1 MRIWL
6 LRATIV
12 AAAGLTL
19 AGFWERMPGM
29 TDNRLIL
36 YPVLL
41 FPYALYALMTRERGP
56 HLAVLLGGVVLLAGL
71 WLWVILQEPAS
82 GGPTL
87 LFAVGV
93 LATVGVLAAS
103 LPAWRAA
110 RVDPAQALRLGS

>member
-1 MRIWL
+1 MRTWL

-12 AAAGLTL
+12 VAAGLTL

-41 FPYALYALMTRERGP
+41 FPYGLFLLMTREPGR
-56 HLAVLLGGVVLLAGL
+56 HLAVLLGGALLLAGL
-71 WLWVILQEPAS
+71 WLWVVLQDQAS

-87 LFAVGV
+87 LFAVVTHLVGSTVIGISGTV
-93 LATVGVLAAS
+93 LRRRFRSVS
-103 LPAWRAA
+103 
-110 RVDPAQALRLGS
+110 S

>member
-6 LRATIV
+6 LRV
-12 AAAGLTL
+12 AIAVAAGLTL

-41 FPYALYALMTRERGP
+41 FPYALFALMTRERGP
-56 HLAVLLGGVVLLAGL
+56 HLSLLLGWMLLLAGL
-71 WLWVILQEPAS
+71 WLWVVLRDQAS

-87 LFAVGV
+87 LFAV
-93 LATVGVLAAS
+93 LAHLIGSTVIGITAV
-103 LPAWRAA
+103 AWGRRA
-110 RVDPAQALRLGS
+110 R

>member
-6 LRATIV
+6 LRAAIAV
-12 AAAGLTL
+12 AAGLTL

-41 FPYALYALMTRERGP
+41 FPYALYALVTRERGP
-56 HLAVLLGGVVLLAGL
+56 HLSVLLGGVLLLAAL
-71 WLWVILQEPAS
+71 WLWVMLQDPAS

-87 LFAVGV
+87 LFAVV
-93 LATVGVLAAS
+93 TYLIAATVIGITATVMGR
-103 LPAWRAA
+103 RA
-110 RVDPAQALRLGS
+110 RSISP